1 MLSVILG
8 KVMLVAITNILEHV
22 PWLKHD
28 GRLFPTCLKAKMGAS
43 VSSLV
48 IQCPSLFPLNGFT

>member
-1 MLSVILG
+1 MG